1 MYPLGTYI
9 LNIRFFDFLFVFQL
23 PALSINLRQLKQE
36 LNFGFKCF
44 KLALKPMVQVS
55 VNHLPLTLILSIQST
70 PSLSF
75 NDNF

>member
-44 KLALKPMVQVS
+44 KLALKPMVQVG
-55 VNHLPLTLILSIQST
+55 VNL
-70 PSLSF
+70 
-75 NDNF
+75 